1 MKRNTVIFIVCLIV
15 FVAVAVT
22 ASFLTTML
30 IDWSIAPRL
39 LSPGGK

>member
-1 MKRNTVIFIVCLIV
+1 MKKNVIIFIACLII
-15 FVAVAVT
+15 FVAVALI